1 MNNSGSLN
9 KRKQRPL
16 EPLDNNKSL
25 ATQFKTG
32 AALSRA
38 ITKDRASI
46 QNEFQKIDAGK

>member
-1 MNNSGSLN
+1 MKTSGSLN
-9 KRKQRPL
+9 KSKQRVL

-38 ITKDRASI
+38 VTKDRASI
-46 QNEFQKIDAGK
+46 QNEF